1 MNKIIGFVDA
11 SLDFCFFLRLILFDF
26 ILSAFELVFFRFCCC
41 TFKIIDVF
49 IWPFFFFFLWLPIL
63 CSSFF
68 IYNSHFWIGD
78 DKSRMFLF
86 YYCIYIER
94 PITIRIAKNY
104 YYDHKKNDKLV
115 VDVISFG
122 FSFQVKVEFFIAL

>member
-1 MNKIIGFVDA
+1 MLHLIFV
-11 SLDFCFFLRLILFDF
+11 FFLRLILFDF

-49 IWPFFFFFLWLPIL
+49 IWPFFLFLFGGYQFYAVV
-63 CSSFF
+63 FF

-94 PITIRIAKNY
+94 PITIRIAEKNYY